1 MLFFPTHLKLKKKVF
16 LPAVCERAGGGAG
29 TMSVQEK
36 QGRVSRNR
44 EHEDVKVQQREE
56 GGRVEGR
63 EQREGKFSSHKISN
77 IIKLTLS
84 CLILGVQI

>member
-1 MLFFPTHLKLKKKVF
+1 MRSEQKQNRQTRVRRGQFLIHHFLHQNNKLSHLAFFPTHLKLKKKVF

-56 GGRVEGR
+56 GG
-63 EQREGKFSSHKISN
+63 
-77 IIKLTLS
+77 
-84 CLILGVQI
+84 

>member
-1 MLFFPTHLKLKKKVF
+1 VRSEQKQNSQTGVRRGQFLIHHFTTNNKLSLTPVLFSPPKIEKKVF

-44 EHEDVKVQQREE
+44 EHEDEKVQQQKEE
-56 GGRVEGR
+56 GR
-63 EQREGKFSSHKISN
+63 
-77 IIKLTLS
+77 
-84 CLILGVQI
+84 